1 MRLRS
6 ILSGW
11 KIYLLIITLFAILI
25 RSIPTWFYS
34 AWGTDFGI
42 YYSITIEFLDKKN
55 PFYEYPAVWGSSG
68 YGSFPMLYTII
79 LIAHTFTGLPPQKLL
94 LLVPPIIG
102 GLCVVPLFFIAY
114 ELTGSRKIALISS
127 ILLAINPIHM
137 FQTSMPYLLTV
148 GHLFMLISMYFFIK
162 WLKDDR
168 YIWYLIPFSIALL
181 LSHHLTNYMF
191 IISILGIT
199 FFGGIYGYIS
209 KPIAKKSFF
218 FIIPFTIITIAY
230 WILRV
235 PGMPSFISSPFHHMF
250 PWYVIVGLGVGF
262 LLLLYIITIKISI
275 EPKHW
280 IFKKLEHIKNST
292 IFVISLA
299 ISMGILISIALVALH
314 GYYIPPISILYSIP
328 FMLTM
333 GFMGVGLTKLYKY
346 HDSFYI
352 LGSWL
357 LTIVISMLIGLVTW
371 SALEP
376 WRHIEYLMEPLSII
390 GALGIYVIFK
400 SDVFKEVSVR
410 RRILV
415 TLGSPIYGISH
426 RLSAEHSLG
435 FESAIPISPGEVVR
449 DPVTFEETYPIGKNM
464 RIMFTFTLIFIILM
478 TGITAF
484 PFMNEVHHP
493 EYPGVSS
500 VVMSGVEWLNQN
512 GNRSYTV
519 AADHT
524 VGSIIAAYG
533 FISSFEHNYMIW
545 NATNWTDC
553 LWELEGMNNTYPPIG
568 YVVITKSMYEQGV
581 YGFNESQN
589 PLEPPVIMGENGY
602 EKFKNMPFKLIF
614 RNSTDDES
622 DWVEIYKV
630 DWNYIQE
637 YLSTHNLTTQNITKN
652 NEKGY
657 TPWYSHRDF
666 LNFSISCS
674 KELSLS
680 LFISIPAIFIMN
692 SRDFR

>member
-1 MRLRS
+1 MKLRS

-11 KIYLLIITLFAILI
+11 KLYLLIITIFAILI

-102 GLCVVPLFFIAY
+102 GLCVVPLYFIAY
-114 ELTGSRKIALISS
+114 EVTANRKIALLSA

-168 YIWYLIPFSIALL
+168 YIWYLIPSSIALL

-191 IISILGIT
+191 IISLVGIT

-235 PGMPSFISSPFHHMF
+235 PGMPSFISSPFHHLF
-250 PWYVIVGLGVGF
+250 PWYVIAAMGIGF
-262 LLLLYIITIKISI
+262 LFLLYFITMKISLT
-275 EPKHW
+275 PKHTL
-280 IFKKLEHIKNST
+280 FKKLERMKNSA
-292 IFVISLA
+292 IFVISLS
-299 ISMGILISIALVALH
+299 ISMGILIAIAVVALH
-314 GYYIPPISILYSIP
+314 GYYIPPISIIYSIP

-346 HDSFYI
+346 HDSFYL

-357 LTIVISMLIGLVTW
+357 LTIVISMIVGLITW
-371 SALEP
+371 SSLEP

-390 GALGIYVIFK
+390 GALGIYIIFK
-400 SDVFKEVSVR
+400 SDVFKKVSVK

-435 FESAIPISPGEVVR
+435 FEGAIPVAPGEVLR
-449 DPVTFEETYPIGKNM
+449 EPVTYEEVYPVGKNM
-464 RIMFTFTLIFIILM
+464 RIIFTFTLVFIILM
-478 TGITAF
+478 TGITAY

-493 EYPGVSS
+493 EYPGISS
-500 VVMSGVEWLNQN
+500 VVMSGIEWLNHN
-512 GNRSYTV
+512 GNRNYTV

-533 FISSFEHNYMIW
+533 FISSFEYNYMIW
-545 NATNWTDC
+545 NATNWTEC

-581 YGFNESQN
+581 YGFNESHN
-589 PLEPPVIMGENGY
+589 PLEPPVIMGEKGY
-602 EKFKNMPFKLIF
+602 AKFKKEPFKLIF

-630 DWNYIQE
+630 DWNYIE
-637 YLSTHNLTTQNITKN
+637 NYFSNQNSTKN
-652 NEKGY
+652 NEKSY

-674 KELSLS
+674 KEFSLS
-680 LFISIPAIFIMN
+680 LFTSIPAIFIMN